1 MSCYE
6 IKGFN
11 YFLKHREK
19 EVDSIKDRKTRK
31 GDTFTG
37 GNVEGKMAGKTNS
50 KEADIKVSFSNVTMQ
65 KTAFREMK
73 ENLMYLLGKY
83 DGIMRCV
90 VGKTIKQG
98 KIHENMAVYLQKT
111 EKLSENIE
119 SMFETVE
126 KQMEQWKEDFEEA
139 DEELYEE

>member
-1 MSCYE
+1 
-6 IKGFN
+6 
-11 YFLKHREK
+11 
-19 EVDSIKDRKTRK
+19 
-31 GDTFTG
+31 
-37 GNVEGKMAGKTNS
+37 MAGKTNS
-50 KEADIKVSFSNVTMQ
+50 KEVDIKVSFSNVTMQ

-98 KIHENMAVYLQKT
+98 KIHENIAVYLQKT